1 MRSNLDIKVFQIN
14 CDHYELRILSIVD
27 KVKFIIDSHKNNHK
41 EGAKYSIDEFERDN
55 TKYILYQ
62 YSELK
67 EESNW
72 KGFLTE
78 MLSNEMDYQ
87 LKQFSFS
94 LFAINNGNIFV
105 IIGGN
110 SLQVIKKF
118 INEKFGIELYEY
130 ISKQN
135 EDIVLSL
142 TTRGITGNLSEQ
154 RELYRKNQTL
164 FDSIELTNIPSKIVI
179 EIRDEL
185 KNGYFE
191 FINFRNEKS
200 YLEIGSFFFIKVK
213 LNFEQFH
220 FLIETINLI
229 LTENISNPLTSFI
242 RIKDVNFIEEKL
254 ENQLFINL
262 KEEIFETF
270 SPTRGADPYKMDIDF
285 IHPTKILEFYE
296 CDEYELKS
304 KLEQK
309 PFYKTSD
316 KSKLYNECLKFIY
329 ENVQD
334 LNDLFELRKVISGLR
349 IKGYRREKLK
359 TQAMFLNHLNTEIKV
374 DNSSYFKV
382 DNYWYKIEN
391 NFLNKINDLCYE
403 TYINNKIQEPFLF
416 NKWDSSI
423 KDEDE
428 YNKSYKSYVNYYVF
442 DKVFSDNIEL
452 CDIMYENEKAIYLIH
467 VKDKFDAK
475 IRDLSNQVLVAS
487 NRLWHDLKN
496 VKNSNFLE
504 TIVDSYN
511 SKSENSNNQLIKKDF
526 LSKFNSDKNI
536 IFVMA
541 FKTVRSRF
549 DLKERFAKS
558 ESNIAKYTIVQSK
571 KDITKFQL
579 QYFDLTENIK

>member
-14 CDHYELRILSIVD
+14 GDHYELRSLSVND
-27 KVKFIIDSHKNNHK
+27 KVRFIINNHKNNHK
-41 EGAKYSIDEFERDN
+41 EGTIYSVDEFERDN
-55 TKYILYQ
+55 TNYVLYQ

-67 EESNW
+67 DESNW

-78 MLSNEMDYQ
+78 MLSNKMDYQ
-87 LKQFSFS
+87 TKQFSFA
-94 LFAINNGNIFV
+94 LFAINNDNIYV

-135 EDIVLSL
+135 EDVVLSL

-179 EIRDEL
+179 EIREEL
-185 KNGYFE
+185 KNSYFE

-213 LNFEQFH
+213 LSFEQFH

-229 LTENISNPLTSFI
+229 ITENIANPLTSFI
-242 RIKDVNFIEEKL
+242 RIKDVNFIEENL
-254 ENQLFINL
+254 EKQLFINL

-270 SPTRGADPYKMDIDF
+270 SPTRGEDPYKMDIDF

-304 KLEQK
+304 KLAQK

-316 KSKLYNECLKFIY
+316 KSKLYIECLKFIY

-334 LNDLFELRKVISGLR
+334 LNDYFEFRKVISGIR

-374 DNSSYFKV
+374 DKFSYFKV

-391 NFLNKINDLCYE
+391 NFLNKINDLCFE
-403 TYINNKIQEPFLF
+403 TYLNNKIQEPILF

-428 YNKSYKSYVNYYVF
+428 YNKSYKAYENYYVF
-442 DKVFSDNIEL
+442 DKILSDNIEL

-496 VKNSNFLE
+496 VKSSNFLE

-511 SKSENSNNQLIKKDF
+511 SKSENLNNQLVKKEF
-526 LSKFNSDKNI
+526 ISKFKSDKNI

-541 FKTVRSRF
+541 FKTTRTRL
-549 DLKERFAKS
+549 DLKERIFKS

-571 KDITKFQL
+571 KDISKFQL
-579 QYFDLTENIK
+579 QYFDITENLK